1 METQFDSLAS
11 QAKGREQKVLE
22 LETSEL
28 IVNRLMSWAKLFAF
42 FVGIPTVLFL
52 VVIALLV
59 GKSWKDLNDLAVVTR
74 DSLQPILNEAHTR
87 ADDAKKVALAAQ
99 VEADKVRDSV
109 ETMRQGISDL
119 QNQVTLGLQS
129 LQVLTKQ
136 MGEASDGVQQLR
148 ARVTEGSQQVRQLSH
163 QVEVVSNEK
172 NLSTLRQ
179 YYPVF
184 GERVVLAPTGQ
195 RIDVQEKKPE
205 DVYITILVSMSPT
218 IPPSQRK
225 VNDTSI
231 AAAATSLQS
240 TGYTVFTGG
249 IGLHA
254 MAATSSVGVTQMST
268 IDCGDRDMAGIAGGP
283 PCILYFRRD
292 LNQAT

>member
-1 METQFDSLAS
+1 MREEIIMTDQARSDRESQAGVPQTALEDRLARMETQFDSLAS

-148 ARVTEGSQQVRQLSH
+148 ARVTEG
-163 QVEVVSNEK
+163 
-172 NLSTLRQ
+172 
-179 YYPVF
+179 F
-184 GERVVLAPTGQ
+184 
-195 RIDVQEKKPE
+195 
-205 DVYITILVSMSPT
+205 
-218 IPPSQRK
+218 
-225 VNDTSI
+225 
-231 AAAATSLQS
+231 S
-240 TGYTVFTGG
+240 TGHF
-249 IGLHA
+249 LL
-254 MAATSSVGVTQMST
+254 SK
-268 IDCGDRDMAGIAGGP
+268 
-283 PCILYFRRD
+283 
-292 LNQAT
+292 